1 MTREK
6 KFLAFEAFAMYLL
19 TGALMLVIGTN
30 LGRYAVQFG
39 LTLEKAAIFASVYS
53 LGRVSTVYLTGYLTE
68 RLGVQRVLAIG
79 VSLILLF
86 LVGISF
92 TQVFLVGCICCFL
105 GGMGMGAQ
113 DACCPMIMRGSFP
126 KSYASALSAGQA
138 FFGAGSFLHP
148 FLTGVA
154 LKTGQSYRMGNYLFM
169 AVCVVMLVLLPF
181 TGKQL
186 VAGRQEGSTG
196 LPALSGLPRAGR
208 QFALLLLI
216 NFAYCAGINTIGMF
230 TVTYGQHID
239 LSQELAPLILSC
251 YSAGN
256 MVGCIIFVLILRA
269 VAAEKVFI
277 SNFSI
282 AVGALFCVL
291 LTRNPAILA
300 VCYFASGFVLGVLFS
315 IIITFATQLFPQ
327 APGRAA
333 ALIAISGGG
342 ADVLAPLVLSRL
354 MPHFGQGII
363 VPYSMVL
370 LTLALGCSLWFAK
383 MKER

>member
-6 KFLAFEAFAMYLL
+6 KLLAFEAFAMYLL
-19 TGALMLVIGTN
+19 TGALMLAIGTN

-39 LTLEKAAIFASVYS
+39 LTLEKAAVFASVYS
-53 LGRVSTVYLTGYLTE
+53 FGRVSTVYLTGYLTE

-79 VSLILLF
+79 VSFILLF

-92 TQVFLVGCICCFL
+92 SHVFVVGCICCFL
-105 GGMGMGAQ
+105 GGAGMGAQ
-113 DACCPMIMRGSFP
+113 DACCPIVMHGSFP

-169 AVCVVMLVLLPF
+169 AICVIMLALLPF
-181 TGKQL
+181 TGKRL
-186 VAGRQEGSTG
+186 AVARQTKKAEH
-196 LPALSGLPRAGR
+196 PAPVGLPRAGKR
-208 QFALLLLI
+208 FALLLLI
-216 NFAYCAGINTIGMF
+216 NFTYCAGINTIGLF
-230 TVTYGQHID
+230 TVTYAQHIN
-239 LSQELAPLILSC
+239 LSQELAPFILSC

-256 MVGCIIFVLILRA
+256 MVGCIIFVLILRR
-269 VAAEKVFI
+269 VAAERVFI
-277 SNFSI
+277 ANFAI

-291 LTRNPAILA
+291 LTRDPAVLA
-300 VCYFASGFVLGVLFS
+300 LCYFVSGFVLGVLFS

-342 ADVLAPLVLSRL
+342 ADVLAPLVLGRL
-354 MPHFGQGII
+354 MPHFGQDII

-383 MKER
+383 TKEC